1 MKTLTLFG
9 IANLLALIISAFCV
23 PLSAFAQGPLVP
35 PGAPAPTM
43 KTLDQLDA
51 KLEKRTPISSLP
63 FAISASGSYYLTS
76 NLTQSGSAAG
86 ITISADN
93 VTVDLGGFALIGTLS
108 GTAAGI
114 TVSGAH
120 KNLQVRNGTIRNW
133 IGGGVAALS
142 ATNSNCRNLRL
153 SDNLDNGLILGAGAL
168 VVDCVADTNIIG
180 INVGAG
186 TTVRSCTV
194 TNNLGDG
201 IASAAGC
208 TITGCTASGN
218 NGNGILTAT
227 GNSIIACSAK
237 GNIAGDGIRAG
248 SQSVVKDCASTQN
261 SGAGITVSGDRSI
274 VENCSAGG
282 NNGMGIVAVGNG
294 TGTVIRKCSAA
305 DNLSDGINAYRNCLI
320 IDNLSTGNGNGAP
333 FAAGI
338 HVTSFGN
345 RIEGNVVSTNDT
357 GIFINESGTA
367 NLVFRNTATGNTK
380 QFDILANNKV
390 GIIVSPPNSGVING
404 RTGGV
409 GKGST
414 DPFVNISH

>member
-1 MKTLTLFG
+1 MKTLTLFS
-9 IANLLALIISAFCV
+9 IASLLT
-23 PLSAFAQGPLVP
+23 LSRIFSQGPLVP

-51 KLEKRTPISSLP
+51 KLEKRTPIASLP

-120 KNLQVRNGTIRNW
+120 KNLQVRNGIIRDWN
-133 IGGGVAALS
+133 GGGVAALL
-142 ATNSNCRNLRL
+142 ATNSVCRDLRL
-153 SDNLDNGLILGAGAL
+153 SDNFDNGLLLGAGAL
-168 VVDCVADTNIIG
+168 VADCVADNNIIG

-186 TTVRSCTV
+186 TTVKSCTV
-194 TNNLGDG
+194 TNSLGDG
-201 IASAAGC
+201 IATAAGC

-227 GNSIIACSAK
+227 GSTVIGCTAK

-248 SQSVVKDCASTQN
+248 SQGVVKDSASTQN
-261 SGAGITVSGDRSI
+261 SGAGVTVSGDRSI

-282 NNGMGIVAVGNG
+282 NGGMGIVSAGNG
-294 TGTVIRKCSAA
+294 TGTVIRNCSAT
-305 DNLSDGINAYRNCLI
+305 DNVGDGINIFRQCLVI
-320 IDNLSTGNGNGAP
+320 GNISAGNGNGAP
-333 FAAGI
+333 SAAGI
-338 HVTSFGN
+338 HATSFSN
-345 RIEGNVVSTNDT
+345 RIESNMVLSNDRGIHINGDGTN
-357 GIFINESGTA
+357 
-367 NLVFRNTATGNTK
+367 NLVIRNTATNNTT
-380 QFDILANNKV
+380 QFDIIANNKV

-404 RTGGV
+404 STGGA
-409 GKGST
+409 GMGST